1 MNYCCLNFSSM
12 NYSCMHF
19 IFELFL
25 QKFQRISNR
34 SEYCTLSSTDRPA
47 VTGNH
52 IRVRRRQAG
61 LPAVALG
68 AGVGWRSTHHHHE
81 AGQIQQTGARLLAH
95 TAHAHPLTPCGSL
108 AFVLLH
114 CVVSFLCWLFHRY
127 FWWLF
132 WNMNSPFS
140 LLGPRHFCCGFLPP
154 PPPHSLFRSCTIY
167 CSIHLELAPTI
178 ECFSFCIL
186 SLRFITL
193 FLCFLCHRPS
203 PPTPL
208 PPLDSISV

>member
-1 MNYCCLNFSSM
+1 MISLPCDSSSVSGCSAVQWRTCSQIIWIFQYLSAASWGSKGSRFKSSDRALAYTITFWNIFLPESFFDLLFMHWISFLFTIHACISFLMNYCCLNFSSM

-108 AFVLLH
+108 ALVL
-114 CVVSFLCWLFHRY
+114 
-127 FWWLF
+127 
-132 WNMNSPFS
+132 
-140 LLGPRHFCCGFLPP
+140 
-154 PPPHSLFRSCTIY
+154 
-167 CSIHLELAPTI
+167 
-178 ECFSFCIL
+178 
-186 SLRFITL
+186 
-193 FLCFLCHRPS
+193 
-203 PPTPL
+203 
-208 PPLDSISV
+208 